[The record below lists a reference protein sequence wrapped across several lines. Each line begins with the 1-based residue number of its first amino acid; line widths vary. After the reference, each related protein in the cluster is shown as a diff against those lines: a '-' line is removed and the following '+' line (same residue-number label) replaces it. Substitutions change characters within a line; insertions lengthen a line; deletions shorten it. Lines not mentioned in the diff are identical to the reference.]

1 MPGKGK
7 SMNKK
12 TIGILAGMGPRS
24 TTPFLEMILDQCQ
37 KQYGAKYDMEYP
49 QIMIYSLP
57 TPFYIDREID
67 HEHMKNIVIEGLRR
81 LESTGVD
88 FIAMPCNSAHIYFE
102 DLKQSINIPLLNIVD
117 ETIENLP
124 SEKQRVAVF
133 ATEGTIRS
141 GIYQNGIAS
150 SGHEF
155 AIRPEWQNKVNN
167 IIQMIK
173 LKENKDQIL
182 KHWKWLLDEVKQ
194 SGVDTLILGCTDLS
208 LLGKEAE
215 DMSIV
220 DSSDSLAE
228 KVIKY
233 WFMD

>member
-1 MPGKGK
+1 
-7 SMNKK
+7 MNKK

-24 TTPFLEMILDQCQ
+24 TTPFLEMVLDQCQ
-37 KQYGAKYDMEYP
+37 RQYGAKYDIEYP

-67 HEHMKNIVIEGLRR
+67 HEHMKAIVTEGLRR

-124 SEKQRVAVF
+124 SKKQRIAVF
-133 ATEGTIRS
+133 ATEGTMRS
-141 GIYQNGIAS
+141 EIYQNGIAL

-155 AIRPEWQNKVNN
+155 IMRPEWQIEVND

-173 LKENKDQIL
+173 VKVNKGEIL
-182 KHWKWLLDEVKQ
+182 KRWKRLLNEVKQ
-194 SGVDTLILGCTDLS
+194 CGIDRLILGCTDLS
-208 LLGKEAE
+208 VLGKETE
-215 DMSIV
+215 GISIV
-220 DSSDSLAE
+220 DSSDALAE

-233 WFMD
+233 WLVD